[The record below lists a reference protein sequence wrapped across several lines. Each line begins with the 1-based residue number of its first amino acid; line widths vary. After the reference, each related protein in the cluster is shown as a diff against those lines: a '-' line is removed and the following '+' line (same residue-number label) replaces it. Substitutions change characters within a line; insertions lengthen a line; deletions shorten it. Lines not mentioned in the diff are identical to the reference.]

1 MPKLYRIGL
10 SGAERQQLSA
20 MIRKGKAS
28 ARKRLHAQVLLKAD
42 EASPQG
48 NWKDQDIAQALEI
61 GIRTVERVRQCCVEE
76 GLEAAL
82 IGRPSRRRYHR
93 VLDGKGEAQLI
104 ALACGPAPQGRRR
117 WTLKLLSER
126 LVELEVVEQI
136 STNTVGRTLKKM
148 NLSLG

>member
-1 MPKLYRIGL
+1 
-10 SGAERQQLSA
+10 

-28 ARKRLHAQVLLKAD
+28 ARKRLHAHVLLKAD
-42 EASPQG
+42 EASTAG
-48 NWKDQDIAQALEI
+48 EWKDQDIAQALEI

-82 IGRPSRRRYHR
+82 IGRPSQRRYHR
-93 VLDGKGEAQLI
+93 LLDGKGEAQLV
-104 ALACGPAPQGRRR
+104 AVACGPAPEGRQR

-126 LVELEVVEQI
+126 LVELEVVEDI